1 VGLSFVSLDLFFDY
15 FLRNVSVVVFK
26 YLHDPNGHAPYSS
39 ERNPMLDDYRVNRKP
54 AFKMLEF

>member
-1 VGLSFVSLDLFFDY
+1 
-15 FLRNVSVVVFK
+15 VFK